1 MVYIRNFC
9 YCRIK
14 QVVNQRQNV
23 EIKKQKQKQGGS
35 FNENEDKKNKADYT
49 DCSQYVTGTY
59 HGIHANEND
68 SGSGCTVKQYTDTV
82 CFSTG
87 LFRKYGRI

>member
-23 EIKKQKQKQGGS
+23 EIEKQKQKQGGS

-49 DCSQYVTGTY
+49 DCNLTEYLTKRT
-59 HGIHANEND
+59 
-68 SGSGCTVKQYTDTV
+68 
-82 CFSTG
+82 F
-87 LFRKYGRI
+87 